1 MNLFTLDTL
10 LSMFKAGWIGQG
22 FQDWLDEAAGGAKT
36 VGAAPGPVPF
46 LTPQPDDK
54 PLFSKAMGGPV
65 SAGMAYTVGEHRRE
79 WFVPKV
85 DGVIS
90 NKAPMT
96 SGGGDTFN
104 IVAPSPQTAAAE
116 IIRQRRKQSYL
127 AGVA

>member
-1 MNLFTLDTL
+1 MIGNFILGSLGL
-10 LSMFKAGWIGQG
+10 MSPAGLAAGVYQSLG
-22 FQDWLDEAAGGAKT
+22 GDEAA
-36 VGAAPGPVPF
+36 APPPPAPPPLPF
-46 LTPQPDDK
+46 PYIAPPPTSYLTR
-54 PLFSKAMGGPV
+54 AMGGPV

-116 IIRQRRKQSYL
+116 IIRIRRKQSYL